1 MRPHRGYR
9 SGSQHQEREEGK
21 RENVQEGLLCLAVVT
36 QYLVGSLWG
45 REPQTVAAVSCL
57 ITTSSYLI
65 KDQQTQAEFL
75 QGMQSWQALKA
86 KNPLVW
92 AIFKI
97 IGYVKI

>member
-1 MRPHRGYR
+1 M
-9 SGSQHQEREEGK
+9 SLSS
-21 RENVQEGLLCLAVVT
+21 
-36 QYLVGSLWG
+36 LVGSLWV
-45 REPQTVAAVSCL
+45 REPQMTAAVSCL

-65 KDQQTQAEFL
+65 NDRQTQAEFL

-97 IGYVKI
+97 TGYGKI